1 MRKAGLTGVV
11 LVLTLTLVA
20 FWWWQR
26 PRTNAVA
33 ADSLVGVLVD
43 ENNAGY
49 SLPQCREPF
58 GFPGIWVLITITRR
72 NGGITPVI
80 WKLLTVG
87 FSATSLLFSAGLSH
101 HPARGSP

>member
-33 ADSLVGVLVD
+33 ADSLVGVWSMRITPD
-43 ENNAGY
+43 IPW
-49 SLPQCREPF
+49 PQCREPF

-72 NGGITPVI
+72 NGGITQVI

>member
-58 GFPGIWVLITITRR
+58 GFPGFGSSLRLPDGMVVLHR
-72 NGGITPVI
+72 
-80 WKLLTVG
+80 
-87 FSATSLLFSAGLSH
+87 
-101 HPARGSP
+101 

>member
-33 ADSLVGVLVD
+33 ADSLVGVLVMRITPD
-43 ENNAGY
+43 IPW
-49 SLPQCREPF
+49 PQCREPF

>member
-49 SLPQCREPF
+49 SLATVPSHSVSPGF
-58 GFPGIWVLITITRR
+58 GSSLRLPDGMVVLHR
-72 NGGITPVI
+72 
-80 WKLLTVG
+80 
-87 FSATSLLFSAGLSH
+87 
-101 HPARGSP
+101 

>member
-49 SLPQCREPF
+49 SLATVPGPF
-58 GFPGIWVLITITRR
+58 GFPGFGSSLRLPDGMVVLHR
-72 NGGITPVI
+72 
-80 WKLLTVG
+80 
-87 FSATSLLFSAGLSH
+87 
-101 HPARGSP
+101 